1 MAKRKLSDKQLRELQ
16 MKQGNGRGPGS
27 RFGGIKEKP
36 KHFKETLKKILQ
48 YISYSKVLLIVLIVI
63 VVLNT
68 IFNILYWKFLKFLN
82 CVQNSKTNG

>member
-36 KHFKETLKKILQ
+36 KNFKDTLKKILQ
-48 YISYSKVLLIVLIVI
+48 YISYSKGLLITLIVI
-63 VVLNT
+63 VVL
-68 IFNILYWKFLKFLN
+68 LSL
-82 CVQNSKTNG
+82 